1 MDVTY
6 ATERPAAAAAAGQPV
21 RRSRREI
28 SARRR
33 VVFLVLCYL
42 LGFAVCFLVAEVA
55 FRLFWNPK
63 YWVSTGDFLVGTGQ
77 TEAGKKWWP
86 NTTYF
91 VESSEFRGPFRTN
104 DQGYRARPRAA
115 GDPHP
120 FRIAFVGDSFT
131 EAMQVPYELTFCA
144 RIESALNQ
152 GSPARPVV
160 CENFGVSATDLPDYW
175 HRIVH
180 DVIPGT
186 PPDALV
192 LCIYPGNDFM
202 CLFPD
207 DAFDAQDTPLRDYYR
222 PPGWIQHVKAWINL
236 HSKFGCYL
244 QRALLSFGG
253 NNSPGLTQGP
263 KTWWGHPDVAARA
276 ASAPAVRR
284 SRGIFRALDAECR
297 RHGVTLCILVVGPV
311 TTYFAVEGQSP
322 LGTILADWHLDIPV
336 IDVAM
341 KAVDQPNFKSLI
353 FPVDGHLNEAGHA
366 YLAEEAAPAL
376 RALVFGERHAS
387 ER

>member
-6 ATERPAAAAAAGQPV
+6 PTHLHSTAVAGQPA
-21 RRSRREI
+21 RSGRTKT

-33 VVFLVLCYL
+33 AMFLVLSYL
-42 LGFAVCFLVAEVA
+42 VGFAVCFLIAEIA

-63 YWVSTGDFLVGTGQ
+63 YWVSAGALFVGTGQ

-91 VESSEFRGPFRTN
+91 VERSEFRGSFRTN
-104 DQGYRARPRAA
+104 DQGYRARPWATN
-115 GDPHP
+115 DPHP

-131 EAMQVPYELTFCA
+131 EAMQVPYESTFCA
-144 RIESALNQ
+144 RIEVALNQ
-152 GSPARPVV
+152 GSQGRPVV
-160 CENFGVSATDLPDYW
+160 CENFGVSATDLPEYW

-180 DVIPGT
+180 DVIPGHA
-186 PPDALV
+186 PDALV
-192 LCIYPGNDFM
+192 LCIFPGNDFK

-207 DAFDAQDTPLRDYYR
+207 DAFDGDDNPLRDYYR
-222 PPGWIQHVKAWINL
+222 PPSWIQHVKAWINL

-244 QRALLSFGG
+244 QRAILSIGG

-263 KTWWGHPDVAARA
+263 KTWWAHPDVTARA
-276 ASAPAVRR
+276 QTAPAVRR
-284 SRGIFRALDAECR
+284 TRGIFRALDAECR
-297 RHGVTLCILVVGPV
+297 RNAIKLCILVVGPV
-311 TTYFAVEGQSP
+311 TTYFAVDGQSP
-322 LGTILADWHLDIPV
+322 LKMILADWRVDIPV

-341 KAVDQPNFKSLI
+341 KAVDRPDFRSLI

-376 RALVFGERHAS
+376 RAVCFGDTLAS
-387 ER
+387 KH